1 MKRFGK
7 HGEGGNI
14 AVELGLAIPLLLL
27 MVAGIIDFGMLFWE
41 KHVLT
46 NAAREGARAAARA
59 STGGTAE
66 QTQSQVRQVVQNY
79 LDKFH
84 MKNDSGTA
92 LVLDGSN
99 FSYTWTLGGSGNT
112 VTVALVQIP
121 YRMMLLPNAREI
133 FFGSGNGGPAVF
145 HLNAGT
151 TMAAEWTTTPLP

>member
-1 MKRFGK
+1 MRRLQR

-14 AVELGLAIPLLLL
+14 SVELGLAMPLLLL

-59 STGGTAE
+59 GTGGTAE
-66 QTQSQVRQVVQNY
+66 QTQGQVRQVVQNY
-79 LDKFH
+79 LDRFH
-84 MKNDSGTA
+84 VKNDSGAA

-133 FFGSGNGGPAVF
+133 FFGSGTGGPAVF

-151 TMAAEWTTTPLP
+151 TMAAEWVAPPP